1 MTKYILL
8 FLVLSMNTAYAHNL
22 SLKDRQLMSHSHDV
36 ISVNNVTAN
45 DSLKIWTDFQKTEY
59 NENIKSDYKIE
70 IKYLEEKSNI
80 KIIIYTPKKVIP
92 SSAIIDLHGCNGVM
106 GRQTQWARKFISWNY
121 MFVIIDSLRLR
132 GVDNVCKD
140 YYRVPTFQRAIDAH
154 TTKKHIQRNFKNIN
168 KNSISVFGFSH
179 GGTAILDSLYDS
191 MGNNENPF
199 KYAIAFAPWCPGFYT
214 KTNTTHTKLMIVVG
228 ARDTW
233 TPADRCKKMLT
244 TEPKNYTLHV
254 LSGAYHGFDSMM
266 DIQSYQGHTVGHSQK
281 ATNESYKHMREFLGT
296 DKDVINIKKNDSQY
310 RNLDIPID

>member
-45 DSLKIWTDFQKTEY
+45 DSLKIWTDFQKIEY

-80 KIIIYTPKKVIP
+80 KIIIYMPKKVIP

-121 MFVIIDSLRLR
+121 MFVIIDSLRSR
-132 GVDNVCKD
+132 GVDNVCID

-154 TTKKHIQRNFKNIN
+154 TTKKFIQKNFKDIN
-168 KNSISVFGFSH
+168 KRSISVFGFSH
-179 GGTAILDSLYDS
+179 GATAVLDSLYNS
-191 MGNNENPF
+191 MGNSENPF
-199 KYAIAFAPWCPGFYT
+199 KNAIAFAPWCPGLYT
-214 KTNTTHTKLMIVVG
+214 KINTTYTKLMIIVG

-233 TPADRCKKMLT
+233 TPPERCKKILT
-244 TEPKNYTLHV
+244 TDPLNYKLHV
-254 LSGAYHGFDSMM
+254 LKGAYHSFDSMM
-266 DIQSYQGHTVGHSQK
+266 DIQSYQGHTIGHSQK
-281 ATNESYKHMREFLGT
+281 ATNESYEHMKEFLGINVNILNT
-296 DKDVINIKKNDSQY
+296 TKDNSQY
-310 RNLDIPID
+310 

>member
-8 FLVLSMNTAYAHNL
+8 FLVLNMGTAYSHNL
-22 SLKDRQLMSHSHDV
+22 SLKDRQLMSHNHDV

-70 IKYLEEKSNI
+70 IKYLEKKSNI
-80 KIIIYTPKKVIP
+80 KIIIYTPKNVIP

-121 MFVIIDSLRLR
+121 MFVVIDSLRSR

-179 GGTAILDSLYDS
+179 GGTAVLDSLYDS

-214 KTNTTHTKLMIVVG
+214 KTNTTYTKLMIIVG
-228 ARDTW
+228 ESDTW
-233 TPADRCKKMLT
+233 TPADRCKKMFA
-244 TEPKNYTLHV
+244 TEPKNYTLHI

-281 ATNESYKHMREFLGT
+281 AVNESHKHMREFLGT
-296 DKDVINIKKNDSQY
+296 DKDVLNIKKNDSQY

>member
-8 FLVLSMNTAYAHNL
+8 FLVLNISAAYAHNL

-45 DSLKIWTDFQKTEY
+45 DSLKIWTDLQKTEY
-59 NENIKSDYKIE
+59 NENIRSDYKIE
-70 IKYLEEKSNI
+70 IKYLEKSSDI
-80 KIIIYTPKKVIP
+80 KIVTYTPKNNIS

-121 MFVIIDSLRLR
+121 MFVVIDSLRSR

-168 KNSISVFGFSH
+168 KNSISIFGFSH
-179 GGTAILDSLYDS
+179 GGTAVLDSLYDS

-199 KYAIAFAPWCPGFYT
+199 KNAIAFAPWCPGFYT
-214 KTNTTHTKLMIVVG
+214 KTNTTYTKLMIIVG
-228 ARDTW
+228 ESDTW

-244 TEPKNYTLHV
+244 TEPKNYILHV

-281 ATNESYKHMREFLGT
+281 AANESYKHMREFLGI
-296 DKDVINIKKNDSQY
+296 DKDVINETKESGKD
-310 RNLDIPID
+310 RNLDIPIE